1 MIDETF
7 HLTPL
12 DVRRFEFGR
21 AMRGYDPARVEEF
34 RSQAADEL
42 ERLTRINQDLES
54 KSKGF
59 TEQLRAFRER
69 DKALNDALISAQQLR
84 AEIREQAER
93 EAQLILRE
101 ARAEAERLQ
110 ETMKAELRDLRDELQ
125 NLERARRSY
134 LAQLRVLVERQLAE
148 IQASETATLRSASNG
163 GGDADEQGA
172 PRTVAAPTPSWLDSL
187 MKE

>member
-12 DVRRFEFGR
+12 DVRRYEFGK
-21 AMRGYDPARVEEF
+21 ALRGYDPERVDQF
-34 RSQAADEL
+34 REQVAEEL
-42 ERLTRINQDLES
+42 ERLSRVNQELEA
-54 KSKGF
+54 KAKGF
-59 TEQLRAFRER
+59 HEQLRAFRER

-148 IQASETATLRSASNG
+148 IQASETTTLRSASNG
-163 GGDADEQGA
+163 SGDSEEQGA

>member
-12 DVRRFEFGR
+12 DVRRYEFRR
-21 AMRGYDPARVEEF
+21 AMRGYEQAQVDEF
-34 RSQAADEL
+34 RQQVADEL
-42 ERLTRINQDLES
+42 ERVTRVNQDLEA
-54 KSKGF
+54 KARGF
-59 TEQLRAFRER
+59 TEQLRTFRER

-110 ETMKAELRDLRDELQ
+110 EAMKNEIQSLRDQ
-125 NLERARRSY
+125 VASIERTRRSY
-134 LAQLRVLVERQLAE
+134 LAQLRLLVERQLADIE
-148 IQASETATLRSASNG
+148 AAEAATPRAPAAEPE
-163 GGDADEQGA
+163 GDNPG
-172 PRTVAAPTPSWLDSL
+172 PNSRTVASPTPTWLDSL

>member
-12 DVRRFEFGR
+12 DARRFEFGR
-21 AMRGYDPARVEEF
+21 SMRGYDKARVEEF
-34 RSQAADEL
+34 RQQVADEL
-42 ERLTRINQDLES
+42 ERLTRVNQELES
-54 KSKGF
+54 KAKGF
-59 TEQLRAFRER
+59 NEQLRSFRER

-110 ETMKAELRDLRDELQ
+110 DTMKQDLRALQ
-125 NLERARRSY
+125 DQVVALERARRSY
-134 LAQLRVLVERQLAE
+134 LAQLRLLVERQLAE
-148 IQASETATLRSASNG
+148 IEASESATQRAPHGGETDGGESQRSVAS
-163 GGDADEQGA
+163 A
-172 PRTVAAPTPSWLDSL
+172 TPSWLDSL

>member
-12 DVRRFEFGR
+12 DARRFEFGR
-21 AMRGYDPARVEEF
+21 SMRGYDKARVEEF
-34 RSQAADEL
+34 RQQVADEL
-42 ERLTRINQDLES
+42 ERLTRVNQELES
-54 KSKGF
+54 KAKGF
-59 TEQLRAFRER
+59 NEQLRSFRER

-110 ETMKAELRDLRDELQ
+110 DTMKQDLRALQ
-125 NLERARRSY
+125 DQVAALERTRRSY
-134 LAQLRVLVERQLAE
+134 LAQFRLLVERQLAE
-148 IQASETATLRSASNG
+148 IEASEGATQRAPQPADTERADSPRSVAS
-163 GGDADEQGA
+163 
-172 PRTVAAPTPSWLDSL
+172 PTPSWLDSL